1 MRHYN
6 TTQKT
11 SSEDGD
17 SIIKKWG
24 NKLLFT
30 AISVKLWGLIA
41 GTWLSTW
48 LLLNNH
54 IKDSHWLTFNTT
66 IWALIF
72 GMKEIFRISERKD
85 IKQSQGNHE
94 EENIYTYN
102 FRYDNIKDNTQEND
116 VNKEVVGVNPD

>member
-1 MRHYN
+1 MRHYK
-6 TTQKT
+6 TTTKF
-11 SSEDGD
+11 SEDKGL
-17 SIIKKWG
+17 IIKKWG

-72 GMKEIFRISERKD
+72 GMKEIFRISERKESRENN
-85 IKQSQGNHE
+85 KE
-94 EENIYTYN
+94 TENIYSYN
-102 FRYDNIKDNTQEND
+102 FRYDNIND
-116 VNKEVVGVNPD
+116 DLTTKKTNKEVVGVNPE

>member
-11 SSEDGD
+11 SSEDRG

-85 IKQSQGNHE
+85 IKQSQGNPE

-102 FRYDNIKDNTQEND
+102 FRYDNIKDNTQEKD